1 MRLVK
6 DVFTVAKND
15 KIIKDIMRQVQSSYD
30 QAKPLTATD
39 KADRILGHPVFGL
52 VIFFIVMWAVF
63 YISQITVGPWLAGV
77 LESAMAFVGGGFETA
92 LDTIGTGPLLKGF
105 ILDGLW
111 GGFTAVLGFLPLIM
125 VLFFL
130 LQLLEDSGYMTRVSM
145 VIDRY
150 FAKIGLG
157 GKSAIPMF
165 VGLACSVPG
174 VMAARTI
181 QNETQRKLT
190 VMLTPFVPCG
200 AKLPVIVLLLGVF
213 FTGQA
218 WVTALM
224 YIAAILVVF
233 IIGFGL
239 KLFFGLKT
247 TPENTVYDLP
257 DYKRP
262 SFELGWKMM
271 FAEAKSFIKN
281 AGTIIIVLNG
291 LVWFF
296 ISFDFSLSAVTAEE
310 SMLRTL
316 AIPFE
321 WLLTPVGIASWGL
334 AVAAILGFIAKE
346 EIVGALAV
354 IYVFSVSDA
363 FDVIDIANAREAL
376 ITGAS
381 LTALTAVSYT
391 VFNLFSPPC
400 FATIGAMRTE
410 LESTRWLVFAV
421 GLQLVTG
428 FFFAMWVYQV
438 GHLMVYGTFG
448 QAFFVALILTVML
461 ILTVLAGMIWNHRK
475 SNQKTIHSGE

>member
-1 MRLVK
+1 M
-6 DVFTVAKND
+6 AKND
-15 KIIKDIMRQVQSSYD
+15 KIIQDIMAQVQKSYD

-39 KADRILGHPVFGL
+39 KADRILSHPVYGL
-52 VIFFIVMWAVF
+52 FIFFVVMWIVF
-63 YISQITVGPWLAGV
+63 YFSQITLGPFLAGLLESVMSMVGGV
-77 LESAMAFVGGGFETA
+77 LEN
-92 LDTIGTGPLLKGF
+92 LLVNLNAPILLQGF

-125 VLFFL
+125 VLFFF

-181 QNETQRKLT
+181 ENETQRKLT
-190 VMLTPFVPCG
+190 VILTPFVPCG

-213 FTGQA
+213 FTNQA

-224 YIAAILVVF
+224 YLSAILVVF
-233 IIGFGL
+233 IIGFAL
-239 KLFFGLKT
+239 KIFFNLQT
-247 TPENTVYDLP
+247 TPEQTIYDLP

-262 SFELGWKMM
+262 SLELGGKMM
-271 FAEAKSFIKN
+271 VAEAKSFIKN
-281 AGTIIIVLNG
+281 AGTIIVVLNG

-296 ISFDFSLSAVTAEE
+296 ISFDFALAPVAADA

-316 AIPFE
+316 AVPFE
-321 WLLTPVGIASWGL
+321 WLLTPIGIASWGL

-354 IYVFSVSDA
+354 IYVFSVTDA
-363 FDVIDIANAREAL
+363 FDAVNLSAARDAL
-376 ITGAS
+376 VTGAS

-400 FATIGAMRTE
+400 FATIGAMNSE
-410 LESTRWLVFAV
+410 LESKAWVAFAV

-438 GHLMVYGTFG
+438 GHLIIYQSPGQGFIVSVLLTFG
-448 QAFFVALILTVML
+448 LLTTLV
-461 ILTVLAGMIWNHRK
+461 AGMIYHKNQRK
-475 SNQKTIHSGE
+475 TKAMD